1 MPYDI
6 IKRSCKQSDGSKGT
20 HVVVKVKPDG
30 STEQVS
36 CHTSEE
42 KAKSAVRA
50 KHANEGSVMKI
61 NRKQLRQMIM
71 EEISHMA
78 VPEGGMSVLRAQHT
92 QALSDAI
99 APLFSE
105 ENKASLRDAMMP
117 VLQVAAEDLGG
128 PGEASFHDEA
138 RSLVYDAIKVHL
150 QDIVDEVLN
159 APYQKN

>member
-1 MPYDI
+1 MKIKKSQLKRI
-6 IKRSCKQSDGSKGT
+6 IK
-20 HVVVKVKPDG
+20 
-30 STEQVS
+30 
-36 CHTSEE
+36 
-42 KAKSAVRA
+42 
-50 KHANEGSVMKI
+50 
-61 NRKQLRQMIM
+61 

-78 VPEGGMSVLRAQHT
+78 VPEGGRSVLRAQHT

-117 VLQVAAEDLGG
+117 VLQAAAKDLGG

-150 QDIVDEVLN
+150 QDIIDGTLN
-159 APYQKN
+159 APYQKS

>member
-1 MPYDI
+1 MKITKSQLKQI
-6 IKRSCKQSDGSKGT
+6 IK
-20 HVVVKVKPDG
+20 
-30 STEQVS
+30 
-36 CHTSEE
+36 
-42 KAKSAVRA
+42 
-50 KHANEGSVMKI
+50 
-61 NRKQLRQMIM
+61 

-105 ENKASLRDAMMP
+105 ENKTALRDAMIP

-159 APYQKN
+159 APYQRG

>member
-1 MPYDI
+1 MKITKKQLKQI
-6 IKRSCKQSDGSKGT
+6 IK
-20 HVVVKVKPDG
+20 
-30 STEQVS
+30 
-36 CHTSEE
+36 
-42 KAKSAVRA
+42 
-50 KHANEGSVMKI
+50 
-61 NRKQLRQMIM
+61 

-105 ENKASLRDAMMP
+105 ENKAVLRDAMMP

-159 APYQKN
+159 APYQINNNLT

>member
-1 MPYDI
+1 MI
-6 IKRSCKQSDGSKGT
+6 SSGT
-20 HVVVKVKPDG
+20 K
-30 STEQVS
+30 
-36 CHTSEE
+36 
-42 KAKSAVRA
+42 
-50 KHANEGSVMKI
+50 MKI
-61 NRKQLRQMIM
+61 TKQRLRQIIN

-92 QALSDAI
+92 QTLSDAI

-105 ENKASLRDAMMP
+105 ENKAALRDAMLP

-138 RSLVYDAIKVHL
+138 RSLIYDAIKVHL